1 MTHFNKLFKYSA
13 SVTRA
18 WKLGSTQSIGDL
30 SLLHVIK
37 TLMIP
42 FHAGVPVLNILVLAG
57 NVRVALSV
65 FSV

>member
-1 MTHFNKLFKYSA
+1 MTHFNKLFKYTTSI
-13 SVTRA
+13 TRA
-18 WKLGSTQSIGDL
+18 WKFGSTQSIGDL

-42 FHAGVPVLNILVLAG
+42 FHVGVPALSILALAG
-57 NVRVALSV
+57 NVRAELFV